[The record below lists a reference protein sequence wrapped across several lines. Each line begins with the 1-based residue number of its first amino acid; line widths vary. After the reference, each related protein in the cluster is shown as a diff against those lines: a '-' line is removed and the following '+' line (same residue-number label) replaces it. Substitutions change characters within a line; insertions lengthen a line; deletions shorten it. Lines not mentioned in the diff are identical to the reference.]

1 MVLIYIVC
9 MAARDDYLI
18 LGSGVIGLA
27 IGIALLKSNPSLK
40 VRILDKEKQAGLHAS
55 GRNSGVLHAGF
66 YYSPDSL
73 KAKFCK
79 DGNRELRLLASRHDV
94 KVKDVGKIIVAK
106 NDDEVLLLEELFQR
120 GLRNGVE
127 LELHDE
133 KDLKRFEPLA
143 RTTSKFMWSPSTAI
157 SSPVEVIKALVEE
170 FLMIGGEIEFSKNVD
185 LVETDG
191 EIREKTGF
199 YKADYFINATGAYS
213 DLIAKNLGLAQEYSI
228 IPFMGLYRSVA
239 HKFLPIR
246 TLIYPVPHSIN
257 PFLGVHFTLTLDG
270 KVKIGPSAIPIFG
283 REQYSPLSGWNISD
297 FASIMKGV
305 GTLAKSNAHSLKG
318 MISTEFP
325 NLFTSHLVKESGN
338 LVPGALKVKGWEKKP
353 PGIRAQLVH
362 LPTGRLEQ
370 DFKVITHLN
379 STHVLNA
386 VSPGWTSAL
395 PFARY
400 VIEQLHSPKVEKK

>member
-1 MVLIYIVC
+1 
-9 MAARDDYLI
+9 MASRDDYLI
-18 LGSGVIGLA
+18 LGSGAIGLA
-27 IGIALLKSNPSLK
+27 IGIALLNSKPSLK
-40 VRILDKEKQAGLHAS
+40 VRILDKEKKAGLHAS

-79 DGNRELRLLASRHDV
+79 DGNRELRLLATRHEVMV
-94 KVKDVGKIIVAK
+94 KNVGKIIVTK
-106 NDDEVLLLEELFQR
+106 NDDEVIRLEELFQR

-133 KDLKRFEPLA
+133 KDLNKFEPLA
-143 RTTSKFMWSPSTAI
+143 RTTSKFLWSPTTAI
-157 SSPVEVIKALVEE
+157 SSPVEIIKALVQE
-170 FLMIGGEIEFSKNVD
+170 FLTLGGEIEFSKKID
-185 LVETDG
+185 LLESDG
-191 EIREKTGF
+191 EVREKTGL

-213 DLIAKNLGLAQEYSI
+213 DVISKNLGLAQEYSM
-228 IPFMGLYRSVA
+228 IPFMGLYRSVD

-246 TLIYPVPHSIN
+246 TLVYPVPHSIN
-257 PFLGVHFTLTLDG
+257 PFLGVHFTLTIDG

-283 REQYSPLSGWNISD
+283 REQYSPFSGWNIAD
-297 FASIMKGV
+297 FANIMKGV
-305 GTLAKSNAHSLKG
+305 GALAKGNAHSLKG

-338 LVPGALKVKGWEKKP
+338 LVPDAQKVKGWEKKP

-362 LPTGRLEQ
+362 LPTGQLEQ
-370 DFKVITHLN
+370 DFKVLTHLN

-400 VIEQLHSPKVEKK
+400 IIEQLHSPKVETK